1 MPAVRGLRAFAFVML
16 ILLAAALVA
25 TVIFGTSPAVAL
37 LVRLGALPA
46 SSLNPKSA
54 GLLSILWFSGG
65 LLLLTVGAVLLF
77 AHNAARKGAWLF
89 ASGLVLLIAGSGPLW
104 LVGLASHFGLTAD
117 PNPNP
122 IFLGILAFL
131 TFVPAMFLVITGAI
145 LFAVGKLRHA

>member
-16 ILLAAALVA
+16 VLLAAALVA
-25 TVIFGTSPAVAL
+25 TTIFGTGPAVVF

-46 SSLNPKSA
+46 SSLDPETA
-54 GLLSILWFSGG
+54 GPLSLLWFSGG
-65 LLLLTVGAVLLF
+65 LLLLIVGLVLLF

-104 LVGLASHFGLTAD
+104 LVGLASRFGLTAD

-131 TFVPAMFLVITGAI
+131 TFVPAMFLVVSGAI

>member
-1 MPAVRGLRAFAFVML
+1 ML

-25 TVIFGTSPAVAL
+25 TTIFGTSPTVAL

-46 SSLNPKSA
+46 SSLDPETA

-65 LLLLTVGAVLLF
+65 LLLLIVGLVLLF

-104 LVGLASHFGLTAD
+104 LVGLASHFGFTAD

-131 TFVPAMFLVITGAI
+131 TFVPAMFLVVSGAI